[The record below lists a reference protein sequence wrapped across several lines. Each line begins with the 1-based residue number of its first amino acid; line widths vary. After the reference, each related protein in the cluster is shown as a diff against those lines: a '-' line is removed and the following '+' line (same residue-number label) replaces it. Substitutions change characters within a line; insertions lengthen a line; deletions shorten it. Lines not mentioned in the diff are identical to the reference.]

1 MNAYQANLLNGIVL
15 IAMSLWGYMGSATP
29 SKTALIPAAF
39 GAIFLICT
47 PMIKK
52 HNKVVAH
59 VVVLLTLLVILALFM
74 PLKGAVGRGDTMA
87 IVRIV
92 AMIATSILAMIAFIK
107 SFRDARKA
115 REAENA

>member
-1 MNAYQANLLNGIVL
+1 MNAASANLLNGIVL
-15 IAMSLWGYMGSATP
+15 IAMSLWGYFSSESP
-29 SKTALIPAAF
+29 SPTAFIPAAF

-47 PMIKK
+47 PMIRK

-59 VVVLLTLLVILALFM
+59 IAVLLTLLVILALFM
-74 PLKGAVGRGDTMA
+74 PLKGAMGRGDNMA
-87 IVRIV
+87 MLRIGL
-92 AMIATSILAMIAFIK
+92 MIATSVLAMIAFIK